1 MTVHPVPKS
10 VLHWLPF
17 NFAAYYD
24 SFDYLA
30 YEVLPP
36 GLYYS
41 RLQSSPLTTV
51 QIFLNHWI
59 IAISSLT
66 HCSTVL

>member
-1 MTVHPVPKS
+1 MTLHPFPKLT
-10 VLHWLPF
+10 LHRLPF
-17 NFAAYYD
+17 NFAAYYG

-30 YEVLPP
+30 YDGEVLLL

-51 QIFLNHWI
+51 QIFLNH
-59 IAISSLT
+59 
-66 HCSTVL
+66 